1 MPQAWKIFRPYFFSN
16 ASISACGTA
25 EPPTYIA
32 RIAERSNAPGL
43 ASRYCSTPIQIVGT
57 PPVRVTRSRTNRST
71 RLAGS
76 RCGPGI
82 TNLAPTMIAPNGMPH
97 ALAWN
102 IGTTGIIVSRS
113 QMAMQS
119 TCERPRVCS
128 TSARCEYITPFG
140 LPVVPVV

>member
-1 MPQAWKIFRPYFFSN
+1 MLD
-16 ASISACGTA
+16 
-25 EPPTYIA
+25 
-32 RIAERSNAPGL
+32 RSKAPGL

-57 PPVRVTRSRTNRST
+57 PPVMVTRSRWNRST
-71 RLAGS
+71 TLAGS

-82 TNLAPTMIAPNGMPH
+82 TIFAPTIVAPKGMPQ

-113 QMAMQS
+113 QRPMQS
-119 TCERPRVCS
+119 TCDRPRVCS
-128 TSARCEYITPFG
+128 TRARCEYITPFG